1 MDSCL
6 KLSASGEM
14 INGET
19 MEEASNDFFN
29 EIQRKLAEM
38 GLDANLS
45 QDERDIV
52 DDYEMQQF
60 SVAACIEHLAKRHD
74 YQVKCDGTNDQVE
87 TRTANAG
94 KKEAATGK

>member
-1 MDSCL
+1 
-6 KLSASGEM
+6 
-14 INGET
+14 

-52 DDYEMQQF
+52 DDYELQQF
-60 SVAACIEHLAKRHD
+60 SVAACIEHLAKWRD
-74 YQVKCDGTNDQVE
+74 
-87 TRTANAG
+87 
-94 KKEAATGK
+94 

>member
-1 MDSCL
+1 MVMGLGLRWAKRLLRCSMDSCL

-14 INGET
+14 MNGEK

-60 SVAACIEHLAKRHD
+60 SVAACIEHLAKRRD
-74 YQVKCDGTNDQVE
+74 
-87 TRTANAG
+87 
-94 KKEAATGK
+94 